1 MKTHIVLQKSLSE
14 ATTIFQREVN
24 RLLTRERSKYG
35 NTFHADLTE
44 EEKANISEQFLSPME
59 TLAHQLFFGGYLET
73 KYTQNGTHITKQI
86 YLSKIEFY
94 LHECGE
100 NGIIKDFGMYHI
112 PDFAKTYVASK
123 LPKECF
129 EGASEEDRF
138 YLTPF
143 PVGALHSHSSGI
155 DITLDDKDNRFR
167 ASVLIRGYVV
177 EGKYDGRST
186 YLYDQLL
193 MGASVFNEGLSI
205 KWVDELKRDNAIKE
219 IRNGPR
225 QNLTVKVIEN
235 HQKKDTGCK
244 DTRKWQFYINE

>member
-24 RLLTRERSKYG
+24 CLLTRERSKYG
-35 NTFHADLTE
+35 NTFYADLTE

-59 TLAHQLFFGGYLET
+59 ALAHQLFFGGYLET
-73 KYTQNGTHITKQI
+73 KYSQNGNPITKQI
-86 YLSKIEFY
+86 YLGKVEFY

-100 NGIIKDFGMYHI
+100 NGIIKDCGMYHI

-123 LPKECF
+123 LPEECF
-129 EGASEEDRF
+129 EGASEEDCF

-167 ASVLIRGYVV
+167 ASVLIRGYMVDD
-177 EGKYDGRST
+177 KYDGRST

-193 MGASVFNEGLSI
+193 MRANIFDDGLSI
-205 KWVDELKRDNAIKE
+205 KWVDEPKKDDEMKE
-219 IRNGPR
+219 IRNGSR

-235 HQKKDTGCK
+235 HQKKDTGQK
-244 DTRKWQFYINE
+244 DTRKWQFYINK